1 LTYFTINIQY
11 ILIMKQ
17 VNKLKNL
24 ENLSYFGKSAIFQY
38 IDIKLESLSIDIN
51 RWIKEGTLIQL
62 KKGLYTTTNYFER
75 LNNKSLYI
83 EFIANKLRIPSYLSL
98 EYVLQKYSILSE
110 AVYSITSITTK
121 AGRSYDNTLG
131 LFLYRNI
138 KESLFTGFDIMD
150 YNDFQIAQAT
160 KAKALFDWLYLKF
173 LRDKDINLAK
183 LESLRLN
190 IDGFKSRD
198 FKEFKTYCE
207 MAKVKKYNILGQIIA
222 KLK

>member
-1 LTYFTINIQY
+1 
-11 ILIMKQ
+11 MKQ

-24 ENLSYFGKSAIFQY
+24 ENLSYFGKGAISQY
-38 IDIKLESLSIDIN
+38 IDIKTESLSVDIN
-51 RWIKEGTLIQL
+51 RWIKEGTLIQF
-62 KKGLYTTTNYFER
+62 KKGLYTTSNYFER
-75 LNNKSLYI
+75 VNDKSLYI
-83 EFIANKLRIPSYLSL
+83 EFIANKLRTPSYLSL
-98 EYVLQKYSILSE
+98 EYMLQKYSILSE

-150 YNDFQIAQAT
+150 YNDFKIAQAT

-173 LRDKDINLAK
+173 LRTQNINLAI

-190 IDGFKSRD
+190 IDDFKSKD
-198 FKEFKTYCE
+198 FKEFKSYCE
-207 MAKVKKYNILGQIIA
+207 MSDIKKYKILWQIIT